1 MFKVVP
7 IIPPAGTLSPAKYR
21 RAIDLARGIAE
32 TAGLQEARGITRSW
46 RHKPSWKIE
55 RKGDESNIVTSDE
68 IFYYQDQG
76 TKGPYPIAP
85 RRKRALFWKGAAHPV
100 RRVTHPGLK
109 AQHFTDTIAAKMQKQ
124 YARIMQ
130 TEIDKV
136 VP

>member
-7 IIPPAGTLSPAKYR
+7 ILAPPGTLSAAKYR
-21 RAIDLARGIAE
+21 RAIDQARGIAE
-32 TAGLQEARGITRSW
+32 TAGLQEARAVSRKW
-46 RHKPSWKIE
+46 KHKPDWKVE

-68 IFYYQDQG
+68 VFYFQDQG
-76 TKGPYPIAP
+76 TRGPYTISP

-100 RRVTHPGLK
+100 KRVTHPGIK
-109 AQHFTDTIAAKMQKQ
+109 AQHFTEKIAAAMQKQ

-130 TEIDKV
+130 DEIGRV